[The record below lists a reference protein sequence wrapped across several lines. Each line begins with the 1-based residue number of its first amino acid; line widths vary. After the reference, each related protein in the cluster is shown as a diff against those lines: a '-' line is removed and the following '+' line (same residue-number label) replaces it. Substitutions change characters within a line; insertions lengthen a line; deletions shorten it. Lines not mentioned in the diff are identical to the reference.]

1 MKKRKRILLIVSMA
15 VCIGVCGTGAFF
27 FYKNRME
34 TEAKER
40 ADHQT
45 AAKKAFASLFT
56 DKEQKLIKLHVTAKQ
71 VDTVKKAVDWL
82 EDDDTDKQTYVK
94 RLHHID
100 SFLDTRDLILS
111 YLPNSILKSNTTDED
126 IQKLKSKFDKLET
139 GFQSVLKETLDQA
152 IQQRKALTDLE
163 TLVQSFYNDGAVKEE
178 INTDDFDTLK
188 EILKTLPQRDIAE
201 SYASKVTEIQQKLD
215 DLEEQERQRIE
226 AERQAAVARALAES
240 ERLRKENEAIQ
251 AANVI
256 LSNVPLIDQSINVH
270 NGCEVASLLMGLQHF
285 GINSGMSLR
294 EIANAVPKTNDPHTG
309 FVLDIFT
316 LYPRNIAHWIA
327 PDALAAFGKT
337 YHSGVA
343 NISGSGVEQLKAE
356 INAGNPVVIY
366 ATYGFAWPTAWCW
379 NGEIP
384 VNMHVMLMVGYNKI
398 TGDIIVN
405 DPWGGKQMIVSSEN
419 FAREYNRRQYAVAIR
434 P

>member
-1 MKKRKRILLIVSMA
+1 MKQKKILLIISLA

-27 FYKNRME
+27 FYKNIKE
-34 TEAKER
+34 VEAKER
-40 ADHQT
+40 ADHQM

-56 DKEQKLIKLHVTAKQ
+56 DKEQKLIKLHVTKQ
-71 VDTVKKAVDWL
+71 KVETAKKAVDQL
-82 EDDDTDKQTYVK
+82 ENDDIKKQTYKK
-94 RLHHID
+94 RLRHID
-100 SFLDTRDLILS
+100 SFLEIRDLIMS
-111 YLPNSILKSNTTDED
+111 YLPNSILKSDTTDEN
-126 IQKLKSKFDKLET
+126 IETMRTKFNKLEP
-139 GFQSVLKETLDQA
+139 GFQSVLKEMFDLAVHQRQA
-152 IQQRKALTDLE
+152 LIDLE
-163 TLVQSFYNDGAVKEE
+163 SLVQSFYADNVVKED
-178 INTDDFDTLK
+178 INTDDFNALK

-201 SYASKVTEIQQKLD
+201 GYMGKVTEIQQKLD
-215 DLEEQERQRIE
+215 YLEEQERQRIE

-256 LSNVPLIDQSINVH
+256 IPNVPLIDQSINVH
-270 NGCEVASLLMGLQHF
+270 NGCEVASLLMALQHF
-285 GINSGMSLR
+285 GINRGMSLR
-294 EIANAVPKTNDPHTG
+294 DIANAVPKTNDPHTG

-316 LYPRNIAHWIA
+316 LYPRNVAHWIA
-327 PDALAAFGKT
+327 PDALSAFGQT
-337 YHSGVA
+337 YHAGVA
-343 NISGSGVEQLKAE
+343 NISGSSVEQLKAE

-405 DPWGGKQMIVSSEN
+405 DPWGGRQILVSSEN
-419 FAREYNRRQYAVAIR
+419 FAREYNRRHYAVAIR